1 MAKYPD
7 LKSNLQSNYKDLL
20 TSEVQKFV
28 DGNYDGGGFH
38 SFNVLSLLKHKIENL
53 EVKALTCHEISYL
66 KIRMDVGVQADIV
79 ELGIGTKA
87 YEADRKR
94 RWFTVSLCGNMV
106 NGLTGVQ
113 TVATKEYHNG
123 KFDKE
128 NALDQ
133 FLVPYIYT
141 ASFLQL
147 YNIGTYAC

>member
-1 MAKYPD
+1 
-7 LKSNLQSNYKDLL
+7 
-20 TSEVQKFV
+20 
-28 DGNYDGGGFH
+28 
-38 SFNVLSLLKHKIENL
+38 
-53 EVKALTCHEISYL
+53 
-66 KIRMDVGVQADIV
+66 
-79 ELGIGTKA
+79 
-87 YEADRKR
+87 
-94 RWFTVSLCGNMV
+94 MV
-106 NGLTGVQ
+106 NGLTGVG